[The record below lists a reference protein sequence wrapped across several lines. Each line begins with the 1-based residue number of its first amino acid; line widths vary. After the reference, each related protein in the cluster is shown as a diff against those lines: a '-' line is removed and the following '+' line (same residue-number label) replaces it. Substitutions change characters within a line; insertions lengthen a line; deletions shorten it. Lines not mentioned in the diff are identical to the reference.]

1 MPSSEETSKDRLK
14 HLNAY
19 LFANLI
25 ILGVLLIA
33 LWTRR
38 PVWDVSIRFP
48 NILLILAIANVLLI
62 FRNVLVGNSA
72 LLPKTGKRKKKNK
85 TKKNSLLALRNIL
98 RTSASANNTVVER
111 SIEKLRELS
120 GVKRIELHIAEAQ
133 KSELVA
139 ESGSSL
145 PSINGSRF
153 LLKNDFLNIIHTG
166 KLGEETVLRLDKA
179 DAARFESA
187 VTKISTIVVPI
198 AIPGYRT
205 NERLGVLLFAD
216 NEGRVKP
223 AVSVAGTALYFETLL
238 ALVEGVKQNEQI
250 EYLDKETHMML
261 PATFKEHLQTEIERS
276 ERYSQKMTLLTLQAE
291 NFDLLTQE
299 ERQLVH
305 KNAGSAIKQVLRRFD
320 KVFMDEKPGRYEVIL
335 TEADENVA
343 QTISKRIVKIF
354 AKENTKIGFDSTKNL
369 KLNIGS
375 ATYPTDGKLAEA
387 IAELSFENCE
397 NLTDK
402 KESED

>member
-1 MPSSEETSKDRLK
+1 MPSSEEISKDRLK

-48 NILLILAIANVLLI
+48 NILLILAIVNVLLI

-139 ESGSSL
+139 
-145 PSINGSRF
+145 
-153 LLKNDFLNIIHTG
+153 
-166 KLGEETVLRLDKA
+166 
-179 DAARFESA
+179 
-187 VTKISTIVVPI
+187 
-198 AIPGYRT
+198 
-205 NERLGVLLFAD
+205 
-216 NEGRVKP
+216 
-223 AVSVAGTALYFETLL
+223 
-238 ALVEGVKQNEQI
+238 
-250 EYLDKETHMML
+250 
-261 PATFKEHLQTEIERS
+261 
-276 ERYSQKMTLLTLQAE
+276 
-291 NFDLLTQE
+291 
-299 ERQLVH
+299 
-305 KNAGSAIKQVLRRFD
+305 
-320 KVFMDEKPGRYEVIL
+320 
-335 TEADENVA
+335 
-343 QTISKRIVKIF
+343 
-354 AKENTKIGFDSTKNL
+354 
-369 KLNIGS
+369 
-375 ATYPTDGKLAEA
+375 
-387 IAELSFENCE
+387 
-397 NLTDK
+397 
-402 KESED
+402 